1 MFQKNESVFNILFEA
16 VSEGVIVVDENQTI
30 VASNSAAEEMFGYV
44 KSEILNQH
52 LNILIPEKHHNKHGV
67 HFKSF
72 YESQSSKRK
81 MGINHQL
88 FGTRKNSENFPVEVG
103 LNPFIVE
110 NKKYVMSIIVDIS
123 ERKQAE
129 DKIVD
134 LNTQLESKVSKRTIE
149 LNKTVGNL
157 KGEIDKRVKAEL
169 ELRNALKKEIELNE
183 LKTKFLSLLSHE
195 FKTPLSGILNS
206 AVLIGRYTETE
217 TQDKR
222 DKHLSTIKNKV
233 QYLDGILN
241 DFLSVERLDSGK
253 VKYKFSHFKLSKVV
267 NEVVYNANMML
278 KSGQHINYPKNIDD
292 ISIYNDEKILDL
304 VLGNLLN
311 NAIKYSP
318 ENTSIDF
325 NIVAKKDEFI
335 FEIID
340 AGIGIPLKDQKHI
353 FERYFRA
360 ENALTSQG
368 TGIGLNIIK
377 GHLESLNGTIS
388 FESIENKGT
397 KFEVKLPI
405 IIEE

>member
-16 VSEGVIVVDENQTI
+16 VSEGVIVVDENQSI
-30 VASNSAAEEMFGYV
+30 VASNSAAEEIFGYA
-44 KSEILNQH
+44 KNEIVNQH
-52 LNILIPEKHHNKHGV
+52 LNILIPAKHHSSHGN

-72 YESQSSKRK
+72 YSSQSSKRR
-81 MGINHQL
+81 MGKNRLL
-88 FGTRKNSENFPVEVG
+88 FGVRKNNENFPVEVG
-103 LNPFIVE
+103 LNPFE
-110 NKKYVMSIIVDIS
+110 FDNKKYVMSIIIDIS

-129 DKIVD
+129 DRIVE
-134 LNTQLESKVSKRTIE
+134 LNNQLENKVSKRTVE
-149 LNKTVGNL
+149 LHKTVANL
-157 KGEIDKRVKAEL
+157 KSEIDKRVKAEL

-183 LKTKFLSLLSHE
+183 LKTKFLSLVSHE

-206 AVLIGRYTETE
+206 AVLIGRYTQTE

-253 VKYKFSHFKLSKVV
+253 VKYKFSHFKISKVV

-292 ISIYNDEKILDL
+292 INIYNDEKILDL

-318 ENTSIDF
+318 ENTTIDF
-325 NIVAKKDEFI
+325 NIVANENEFI
-335 FEIID
+335 FEVID
-340 AGIGIPLKDQKHI
+340 AGIGIPEKDQKHI

-360 ENALTSQG
+360 ENVLTNQG

-377 GHLESLNGTIS
+377 GHLESLKGTIS
-388 FESIENKGT
+388 FKSIENKGT
-397 KFEVKLPI
+397 TFKVKLPI
-405 IIEE
+405 IKEE

>member
-1 MFQKNESVFNILFEA
+1 MGKNRL
-16 VSEGVIVVDENQTI
+16 
-30 VASNSAAEEMFGYV
+30 
-44 KSEILNQH
+44 
-52 LNILIPEKHHNKHGV
+52 
-67 HFKSF
+67 
-72 YESQSSKRK
+72 
-81 MGINHQL
+81 L
-88 FGTRKNSENFPVEVG
+88 FGVRKNNENFPVEVG
-103 LNPFIVE
+103 LNPFE
-110 NKKYVMSIIVDIS
+110 FDNKKYVMSIIIDIS

-129 DKIVD
+129 DRIVE
-134 LNTQLESKVSKRTIE
+134 LNNQLENKVSKRTVE
-149 LNKTVGNL
+149 LHKTVANL
-157 KGEIDKRVKAEL
+157 KSEIDKRVKAEL

-183 LKTKFLSLLSHE
+183 LKTKFLSLVSHE

-206 AVLIGRYTETE
+206 AVLIGRYTQTE

-253 VKYKFSHFKLSKVV
+253 VKYKFSHFKISKVV

-292 ISIYNDEKILDL
+292 INIYNDEKILDL

-318 ENTSIDF
+318 ENTTIDF
-325 NIVAKKDEFI
+325 NIVANENEFI
-335 FEIID
+335 FEVID
-340 AGIGIPLKDQKHI
+340 AGIGIPEKDQKHI

-360 ENALTSQG
+360 ENVLTNQG

-377 GHLESLNGTIS
+377 GHLESLKGTIS
-388 FESIENKGT
+388 FKSIENKGT
-397 KFEVKLPI
+397 TFKVKLPI
-405 IIEE
+405 IKEE